1 MAANTI
7 ADVGAQLRVQY
18 ANDWINLVPQNSLL
32 QQYRDPKAPGMTGKK
47 EELGKDV
54 AVPISWN
61 FATKMGKYWVV
72 PTKVQSGQGFTYT
85 GTTGD
90 LTTLEDALQMKL
102 EEVQVQ
108 GSSATTRQQIPYR
121 VGSTADGAES
131 KAFENIARLVM
142 DDMRDVMYQRYE
154 ISALW
159 GQSGIGTIS
168 SQTVS
173 STTLTCIITAA
184 TFCPTLWVSS
194 IGARCQFFNGT
205 TIDQGAAPTGYGTV
219 TSVDTVNKTVV
230 FTLSSA
236 WATNTST
243 PAAGDDIYFKSSLAT
258 GGTYYEMV
266 GLYKQLS
273 ATTGTFFNVDRS
285 TVPLFQGQTF
295 SAGSAPLTKALI
307 IQAAMKLVDKGN
319 LNDMVCVVPTAAWA
333 DLNAEDMALRMFD
346 DSYSPKTS
354 ESGSEYL
361 VYSNLNGQIRVVC
374 HPLMKA
380 GYAFLFTPGHCS
392 WVGSSD
398 VSFNTPSMQNQPLF
412 LQIPDKDGFEV
423 RAYCDKAIYHNAP
436 SQGLVINNIVSNS

>member
-7 ADVGAQLRVQY
+7 TSVGAQLKVQY

-32 QQYRDPKAPGMTGKK
+32 QQFRDPKAPGMTGKK

-54 AVPISWN
+54 AVPISWT
-61 FATKMGKYWVV
+61 FATRLGKYWVV

-85 GTTGD
+85 GTNGD
-90 LTTLEDALQMKL
+90 LTTLESALQMVL
-102 EEVQVQ
+102 VEVQVQ
-108 GSSATTRQQIPYR
+108 GSAATVRQQVPYT
-121 VGSTADGAES
+121 VAATADGSEG

-142 DDMRDVMYQRYE
+142 DDMRDVSYQRYE

-159 GQSGIGTIS
+159 GQSGIGTID

-173 STTLTCIITAA
+173 GSTLTCVLTQAS
-184 TFCPTLWVSS
+184 FCPTIWVSS
-194 IGARCQFFNGT
+194 IGARCQFFTGT
-205 TIDQGAAPTGYGTV
+205 TIDQGLSPTGYGTITNVDSPNRTV
-219 TSVDTVNKTVV
+219 T
-230 FTLSSA
+230 FTLSTA
-236 WATNTST
+236 WATST
-243 PAAGDDIYFKSSLAT
+243 TVPAAGDDIYFKSSLLT
-258 GGTYYEMV
+258 GGSFYEMV

-273 ATTGTFFNVDRS
+273 ASTGTFFNVDRAAY
-285 TVPLFQGQTF
+285 PLFQGQTF
-295 SAGSAPLTKALI
+295 SAGNAPLTKALI

-346 DSYSPKTS
+346 DSYSPTTS

-374 HPLMKA
+374 HPLMKQ
-380 GYAFLFTPGHCS
+380 GYAMLFTPGHVS

-398 VSFNTPSMQNQPLF
+398 VTFNTPGLPNEQLF
-412 LQIPDKDGFEV
+412 LQIPDSDGYEV
-423 RAYCDKAIYHNAP
+423 RAYTNKALYHSAP
-436 SQGLVINNIVSNS
+436 AQGLVINQIVSNS